1 MEICSREV
9 RALSNEVKAIEAD
22 QQEKFD
28 QVVQQM
34 EVAVTEEALSLKQ
47 IEK

>member
-34 EVAVTEEALSLKQ
+34 EVALLYEPVLLGNL
-47 IEK
+47 